1 MYDDGAFAI
10 VAPPLACRSRSYQWL
25 LPPTNI
31 TARRHTKRRRTDIGQ
46 SVRGKNILIPLGQK
60 LDLWVP
66 KIEFFCTGHKLRQNM
81 GPSHLAH
88 LARLSALPRC
98 SRAARARIS
107 GSCHCPTSPSGDLG
121 TKSRVACILR
131 STWSFKLH
139 IVPHSAPR
147 RSASRVMHTR
157 LSRLLVLLIVALA
170 TVLCTSHRVS
180 TLRATLRLQVRASLL
195 ALLHTVPVALVAA
208 SASTRLR
215 DHNVRCLA

>member
-1 MYDDGAFAI
+1 MGLRCLF
-10 VAPPLACRSRSYQWL
+10 VAYM
-25 LPPTNI
+25 
-31 TARRHTKRRRTDIGQ
+31 TA
-46 SVRGKNILIPLGQK
+46 S
-60 LDLWVP
+60 
-66 KIEFFCTGHKLRQNM
+66 
-81 GPSHLAH
+81 
-88 LARLSALPRC
+88 PRC
-98 SRAARARIS
+98 SRAAHALTS

-195 ALLHTVPVALVAA
+195 ALLDTVPVALATIPLHSLTSVMSSLVVSALSGYA
-208 SASTRLR
+208 SHPSTQLRLL
-215 DHNVRCLA
+215 HLSEHLHVHVHVCHRCSR

>member
-1 MYDDGAFAI
+1 MGLRCLF
-10 VAPPLACRSRSYQWL
+10 VAYM
-25 LPPTNI
+25 
-31 TARRHTKRRRTDIGQ
+31 TA
-46 SVRGKNILIPLGQK
+46 S
-60 LDLWVP
+60 
-66 KIEFFCTGHKLRQNM
+66 
-81 GPSHLAH
+81 
-88 LARLSALPRC
+88 PRC
-98 SRAARARIS
+98 SRAAHALTS
-107 GSCHCPTSPSGDLG
+107 GSCHCPTSPSDNLC

-180 TLRATLRLQVRASLL
+180 TLRAILRLQVRASLL